1 MQLLRI
7 LIHVFSIKLFVEA
20 PLLAQKKKKK
30 WINQNLV
37 VDERCINWSGKR
49 RLDGGSMY
57 PLPGGVPEVLCWRW
71 QGKGSECVSRL
82 GLRSSWVTSC
92 FSPCW
97 QQLCSQA
104 HNPSFTRRIGSF
116 YMQKSARAPMSFY
129 LKGERQME
137 RQREREGP
145 WKKTHRWVR
154 EAQNSGGTP
163 AGFPGERVC
172 LNIFIFNTHRSTIY
186 AAAGMWNMNV
196 ICSKTVESH
205 GSEWF
210 THISVS
216 LPFCY
221 SGHKTGEQQAV
232 CTECLSRQLLWAY
245 VNA

>member
-1 MQLLRI
+1 M
-7 LIHVFSIKLFVEA
+7 
-20 PLLAQKKKKK
+20 
-30 WINQNLV
+30 
-37 VDERCINWSGKR
+37 NWSGKR

-92 FSPCW
+92 FSPRW

-104 HNPSFTRRIGSF
+104 HNPSFTRRKRQLLLAEVS
-116 YMQKSARAPMSFY
+116 QSSNVLLP
-129 LKGERQME
+129 KGWETDGE
-137 RQREREGP
+137 TEREGL
-145 WKKTHRWVR
+145 WKTHRWLR
-154 EAQNSGGTP
+154 EAQNSGGTQ
-163 AGFPGERVC
+163 AGFPGECVC

-186 AAAGMWNMNV
+186 AAAAAGMWNMNV
-196 ICSKTVESH
+196 ICSKPVESH

-221 SGHKTGEQQAV
+221 SCHKTREQQAV
-232 CTECLSRQLLWAY
+232 CAECLSRQLLWAY